1 MKQSTYRRLRSQGY
15 DIGTD
20 QSKIVGFYLEAW
32 QRLGKPSPL
41 LEPMCGTG
49 LNLIPFLE
57 AGADI
62 DGLDASPFMLDIC
75 RQKCEKLGMK
85 SNLYEQFIE
94 QMNLPRQYG
103 FICIPGGSYG
113 HVYDKTVAAEALRRM
128 YAHLLPGG
136 WLVLDV
142 RTPAYMTQFGK
153 SGEVD
158 FELEERPDGA
168 TVFVTGVWQHLAE
181 GRIIRK
187 WNKYERFVDDI
198 LVDTEVFDYR
208 ERMYELRELEDEMK
222 AAGFDEIRITRA
234 WQHDVDP
241 TEHYELTFMCRK
253 A

>member
-1 MKQSTYRRLRSQGY
+1 
-15 DIGTD
+15 
-20 QSKIVGFYLEAW
+20 
-32 QRLGKPSPL
+32 
-41 LEPMCGTG
+41 MCGTG

-75 RQKCEKLGMK
+75 RQKCEASGMK
-85 SNLYEQFIE
+85 CDLYEQLIE
-94 QMNLPRQYG
+94 QMELPRHYG
-103 FICIPGGSYG
+103 FIFIPGGSYG

-142 RTPAYMTQFGK
+142 RTPAYMGHFPRT
-153 SGEVD
+153 GEVD
-158 FELEERPDGA
+158 FDLDERPDGA
-168 TVFVTGVWQHLAE
+168 TILRTGVWEHLAE
-181 GRIIRK
+181 GRIIRH
-187 WNKYERFVDDI
+187 WNKYERFVNDI
-198 LVDTEVFDYR
+198 LTETEVFDYR
-208 ERMYELRELEDEMK
+208 ERMYELREMKDDFK
-222 AAGFDEIRITRA
+222 AAGFEEIRITQA